1 MSAPF
6 GTGAYLA
13 VRRTSTGAID
23 AASHKI
29 LNVTDGSDS
38 GDAVNKGQLDA
49 AISGVSVPSVETV
62 VDLTGTATATAG
74 LFTTNFIDASGGAVS
89 ITLPA
94 AAAGKVVKFTVI
106 NATNAISIA
115 AGSGDTLSTNV
126 PTALYVVDETLKL
139 VAKDATTWYIGC

>member
-49 AISGVSVPSVETV
+49 AISGVSVPSVDTINPITGDETAV
-62 VDLTGTATATAG
+62 AG
-74 LFTTNFIDASGGAVS
+74 LFTLNVVDASSASCAV
-89 ITLPA
+89 TLPA
-94 AAAGKVVKFTVI
+94 AAAGKVVRLSVK
-106 NATNAISIA
+106 NATNAITLA
-115 AGSGDTLSTNV
+115 AGSGDSLGTNV
-126 PTALYVVDETLKL
+126 PTALYVAGETLKL
-139 VAKDATTWYIGC
+139 TAEDDTTWLMSC